1 MGRQCEQQS
10 ERRLSKKPK
19 SSNAKEDGTEQ
30 EDGTKM
36 SVLCCVEE
44 KKDRR
49 RFVDSYSLHLAVTS
63 QIRVDQSGY

>member
-10 ERRLSKKPK
+10 ERQLSKKPK

-36 SVLCCVEE
+36 SVSVL
-44 KKDRR
+44 RR
-49 RFVDSYSLHLAVTS
+49 EGQKTLLRK
-63 QIRVDQSGY
+63 